1 MDLRKAIQRVFP
13 NAPSSVIMDC
23 VERFHIENPI
33 DFVAQLAHESGNF
46 SSYVENLNYSAAS
59 LARVWP
65 TRFANASGSPNATAY
80 RIARNPK
87 EIAKAVYNGRMGN
100 RAGTDDGWN
109 YRGRG
114 AVQVTGRSNY
124 ERVSRVMYSAGLCD
138 TPTHFLVHPEELGTL
153 PNAIHS
159 AGAFWNISNLSSVT
173 DFKTLT
179 KRINGGLT
187 GYEDRLKKRK
197 ALEDAVNNLS

>member
-1 MDLRKAIQRVFP
+1 MDLKKAIQRVFP
-13 NAPSSVIMDC
+13 NAPSSVIVDC

-33 DFVAQLAHESGNF
+33 DFVAQTAHESGNF
-46 SSYVENLNYSAAS
+46 TAYVENLNYSASS

-65 TRFANASGSPNATAY
+65 SRFASANGTPNAKAIQ
-80 RIARNPK
+80 IARTPR
-87 EIAKAVYNGRMGN
+87 EIAKAVYGGRMGN

-114 AVQVTGRSNY
+114 AIQVTGRSNY

-138 TPTHFLVHPEELGTL
+138 SPLHFLNHPEELGAV
-153 PNAIHS
+153 PNAIYS
-159 AGAFWNISNLSSVT
+159 AGAFWNINNLSSVT

-187 GYEDRLKKRK
+187 GYEDRLKKRE
-197 ALEDAVNNLS
+197 ALEDAVNSLS